1 MNLGPWSGRF
11 GNLNFMIA
19 AILVGERCD
28 LGGAKRAPT

>member
-1 MNLGPWSGRF
+1 MVRAFWQ
-11 GNLNFMIA
+11 LNFMIA